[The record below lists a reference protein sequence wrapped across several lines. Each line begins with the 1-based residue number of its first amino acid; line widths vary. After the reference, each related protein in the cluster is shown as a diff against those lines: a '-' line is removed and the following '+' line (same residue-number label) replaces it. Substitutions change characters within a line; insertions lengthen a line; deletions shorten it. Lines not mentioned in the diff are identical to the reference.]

1 MSFTD
6 THAPAYVYDLDE
18 VRRAHDLLRSA
29 LPEPS
34 TLFYSVKANP
44 HPAVIGALAA
54 LGCRA
59 EVSSSGELSA
69 ALAAGVPASDVLY
82 TGPGKRD
89 AEVLD
94 AARLG
99 VRWFSVD
106 SPAGLGQVA
115 RAAGE
120 SDVDARCLVRVNAET
135 APGGG
140 QGLAMTGVTSAFGAD
155 AAWVTADPGA
165 FRDRFAGFHLYA
177 GSNLTDADALVAQFG
192 HAIATARTLADVLG
206 ADPEVLDLGGGFPAP
221 FAKAGDLVPFPDL
234 GGRVA
239 DLLDAAFPGWRSGT
253 PEVAFE
259 SGRYLTS
266 TCGSLL
272 VRVADVKHSHGQRV
286 VVLES
291 GINHLGGMSGL
302 RRLPPLVPDV
312 LTGDARG
319 PAESTD
325 PVLLVGP
332 LCTPLDTWARGARLP
347 EVARGQVLRV
357 PNVGAYGLTASVV
370 AFLSHP
376 MPSEVVVEDGRVVD
390 VSRLELVRTH
400 PARTAI

>member
-1 MSFTD
+1 MSFSD
-6 THAPAYVYDLDE
+6 SWAPAYVYDLDE
-18 VRRAHDLLRSA
+18 VRRAHSLLRSA
-29 LPEPS
+29 LPVPS

-44 HPAVIGALAA
+44 HPVVIGVLAA
-54 LGCRA
+54 SGCRT
-59 EVSSSGELSA
+59 EVSSSGELAA
-69 ALAAGVPASDVLY
+69 ALAAGVSAADVLY

-89 AEVLD
+89 AEVLG

-115 RAAGE
+115 GAAAE
-120 SDVDARCLVRVNAET
+120 SGVDTRCLVRVNAEA
-135 APGGG
+135 APGG
-140 QGLAMTGVTSAFGAD
+140 QGLAMTGATSAFGAD
-155 AAWVTADPGA
+155 AAWVAADPGA

-177 GSNLTDADALVAQFG
+177 GSNLADADALVAQFR
-192 HAIATARTLADVLG
+192 HAITTARRLADILG
-206 ADPEVLDLGGGFPAP
+206 VEPAVLDLGGGFPAP
-221 FAKAGDLVPFPDL
+221 FARKGDLVPFPEL
-234 GGRVA
+234 GDRVA
-239 DLLDAAFPGWRSGT
+239 GLLDAAFPSWRSGT

-259 SGRYLTS
+259 AGRYLTA

-272 VRVADVKHSHGQRV
+272 VRVADVKHSHGRRV

-312 LTGDARG
+312 LAGEAPRAAE
-319 PAESTD
+319 PA
-325 PVLLVGP
+325 LLVGP
-332 LCTPLDTWARGARLP
+332 LCTPLDTWARAARLP
-347 EVARGQVLRV
+347 EVARGEVLRV

-376 MPSEVVVEDGRVVD
+376 MPKEVVVEDGRVVD
-390 VSRLELVRTH
+390 MSRLELVRSH
-400 PARTAI
+400 PIAT

>member
-1 MSFTD
+1 MSATG
-6 THAPAYVYDLDE
+6 TEAPAYVYDLDE
-18 VRRAHDLLRSA
+18 VRRAHGLLRSA
-29 LPEPS
+29 LPAPS

-54 LGCRA
+54 SGCRA
-59 EVSSSGELSA
+59 EVSSSGELAA
-69 ALAAGVPASDVLY
+69 ALAAGVPAADVLY

-106 SPAGLGQVA
+106 SPAGVGQVA
-115 RAAGE
+115 RAADG
-120 SDVDARCLVRVNAET
+120 SGVDTRCLVRVNAEVV
-135 APGGG
+135 PGGG

-155 AAWVTADPGA
+155 AAWVAADPGA

-177 GSNLTDADALVAQFG
+177 GSNLADADALVAQFG
-192 HAIATARTLADVLG
+192 HAIATARSLADVLG
-206 ADPEVLDLGGGFPAP
+206 VEPGVLDLGGGFPAP
-221 FAKAGDLVPFPDL
+221 FARVGDLMPFPDL
-234 GGRVA
+234 ADRVA
-239 DLLDAAFPGWRSGT
+239 ELLDAAFPGWTSGA
-253 PEVAFE
+253 PDVAFE
-259 SGRYLTS
+259 AGRYLTA

-272 VRVADVKHSHGQRV
+272 VRVADVKHSHGRRV

-312 LTGDARG
+312 TAGDVSRAAE
-319 PAESTD
+319 PA
-325 PVLLVGP
+325 LLAGP
-332 LCTPLDTWARGARLP
+332 LCTPLDTWARAARLP
-347 EVARGQVLRV
+347 EVARGEVLRV

-376 MPSEVVVEDGRVVD
+376 LPSEVVVENGRVAD
-390 VSRLELVRTH
+390 VSRLELVRFPLT
-400 PARTAI
+400 R